1 MPKRSLGQNFM
12 IESRFFQ
19 KMVDYALLNCDDTV
33 LEIGAG
39 LGFLTRFLRE
49 KCKMV
54 LAVEVDARLAD
65 ILREQLR
72 GASNVKIIE
81 GSVLKVGVP
90 SFNKIVSIPPYQI
103 SSRLLVWLF
112 KRGFDCAVLVF
123 QKEFADR
130 LVAPV
135 GSEDYGWLT
144 VFTYFHAQ
152 VELLDEIP
160 KSMFYPQPKI
170 DSIITRLKPKRS
182 PSFELSSEVS
192 FQRFLQ
198 VLFTRRN
205 RTVRNAALAYLKEAW
220 SAKKDAIQ
228 IADSLPLGD
237 RRVRELTPE
246 DIGALAN
253 VITK

>member
-1 MPKRSLGQNFM
+1 
-12 IESRFFQ
+12 
-19 KMVDYALLNCDDTV
+19 
-33 LEIGAG
+33 
-39 LGFLTRFLRE
+39 
-49 KCKMV
+49 
-54 LAVEVDARLAD
+54 
-65 ILREQLR
+65 
-72 GASNVKIIE
+72 
-81 GSVLKVGVP
+81 
-90 SFNKIVSIPPYQI
+90 
-103 SSRLLVWLF
+103 
-112 KRGFDCAVLVF
+112 
-123 QKEFADR
+123 
-130 LVAPV
+130 
-135 GSEDYGWLT
+135 
-144 VFTYFHAQ
+144 
-152 VELLDEIP
+152 
-160 KSMFYPQPKI
+160 MFYPQPKI

-182 PSFELSSEVS
+182 PSFELRSEVS